1 MPLIRSFMMASSALI
16 VSMYFELSVFG
27 AGAVRATGRAT
38 GRAAAGGAAGD
49 IPLSKQASLAAES
62 AIALQLGVWAKAV
75 WHSAHVRTSVEKSL
89 ISIPV
94 GDGTRR
100 CLTVLPDL
108 SLLFNSIKEFVLFL

>member
-27 AGAVRATGRAT
+27 AGAVRAT